1 MPATPAAHRPGR
13 GRPHAV
19 PARDPTKGADTLS
32 EAANRRV
39 YDPIEKLREDAA
51 HLRNEAASLLEMIPG
66 YYAYI
71 EGHQKQA
78 REYETA
84 ADQLDDAALALEK
97 LASRDHEPVA
107 SLSDGAGA
115 GEPADKGWPDPPAEP
130 LGAEIAATESE
141 DELATSGYVQVVQ
154 AVE

>member
-1 MPATPAAHRPGR
+1 M
-13 GRPHAV
+13 
-19 PARDPTKGADTLS
+19 S

-66 YYAYI
+66 YHAYI

-97 LASRDHEPVA
+97 LASRD
-107 SLSDGAGA
+107 SGA
-115 GEPADKGWPDPPAEP
+115 GEPA
-130 LGAEIAATESE
+130 TESE
-141 DELATSGYVQVVQ
+141 TLMQCCQLIYPDGSNACAGDDDAGAAIPCDYTAVTQAEMDAHRHEAHGIATVGHLEVE